1 MSARPSPPAFLPRQ
15 RRCHQRAARRE
26 EKSPHASTP
35 VPARLADAAAG
46 AAVAAPGDA
55 SGVGGTQQPE
65 ASEPLGAALAAVA
78 DSVVVAVV
86 VVVRG
91 GVGVGVGGGVGVV
104 AVRVVLRLLVVVVVV
119 VTVRVIVVVVV
130 VVAVNV
136 ELVVVATQH
145 RQAMPLLQPTG
156 LGYVLKKTRP
166 LFGCHQHLEGELDY
180 IIMLCYTTS

>member
-86 VVVRG
+86 VVVRV
-91 GVGVGVGGGVGVV
+91 GVGVGVGVEVV